1 MYAAPPSITAEVFAV
16 IPEAIGYGNRR
27 SDWADAQIN
36 GAATPT
42 YLEGPCFDAAGNLW
56 VTDIPWGRLQ
66 DWRPPRAAK
75 PGPSRGSRAAPRP

>member
-16 IPEAIGYGNRR
+16 VPETIGYGNRR

-42 YLEGPCFDAAGNLW
+42 RSRLRRESPSQKLAVG
-56 VTDIPWGRLQ
+56 IGRL
-66 DWRPPRAAK
+66 RKA
-75 PGPSRGSRAAPRP
+75 